1 MLLHF
6 AWVDMDGVHNLNI
19 FVTDLMMVITSD
31 VVWDWLLKCYLKE
44 DDMLLNYQQKDDVKI
59 VWYVLSEEIADNY
72 EFL

>member
-31 VVWDWLLKCYLKE
+31 VV
-44 DDMLLNYQQKDDVKI
+44 
-59 VWYVLSEEIADNY
+59 
-72 EFL
+72 